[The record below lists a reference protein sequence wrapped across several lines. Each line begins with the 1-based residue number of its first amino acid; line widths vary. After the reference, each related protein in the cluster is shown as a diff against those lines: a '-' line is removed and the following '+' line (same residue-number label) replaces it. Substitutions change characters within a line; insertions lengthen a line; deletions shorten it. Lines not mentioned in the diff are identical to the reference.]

1 MIVHEVQTSKK
12 MNTQGREIQ
21 WEGGG
26 KVSVGQMVVVE
37 NHRSRT
43 ETGCMVG
50 H

>member
-1 MIVHEVQTSKK
+1 MIAHEVQTSKK
-12 MNTQGREIQ
+12 MNTWGREIQ

-26 KVSVGQMVVVE
+26 KVSVGQMVVAE
-37 NHRSRT
+37 NHGSWA